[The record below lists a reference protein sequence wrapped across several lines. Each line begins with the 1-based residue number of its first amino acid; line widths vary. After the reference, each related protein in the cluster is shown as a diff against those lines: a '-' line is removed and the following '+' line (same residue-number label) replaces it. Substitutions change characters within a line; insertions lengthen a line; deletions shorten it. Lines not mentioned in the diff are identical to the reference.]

1 LGEFFHLNKG
11 EIMSK
16 LEDTLTDSVLITHQ
30 QKVADLVLKQ
40 LFTID
45 PFSIVAGGAPRD
57 WYLGKPAT
65 DIDAF
70 FYDAR
75 NLTLPKMQSVLEAVG
90 FKVESCQQGGNLP
103 DWYNKNPDLKTVYNL
118 NMSGVKVQ
126 IMRMSKPT
134 FNCVLPNF
142 PLSICHVW
150 YKEGKIFTE
159 KPFIRSVQ
167 HKVIYKT
174 SGIYNNEHRYIK
186 KILDKFPDYKYYN
199 SSLELVEYIL
209 DNN

>member
-1 LGEFFHLNKG
+1 
-11 EIMSK
+11 MSK
-16 LEDTLTDSVLITHQ
+16 LEDTSKDLDLIAHQ

-70 FYDAR
+70 FYDGR
-75 NLTLPKMQSVLEAVG
+75 GYTLKTIKQMLESAG
-90 FKVESCQQGGNLP
+90 FEITQIKLGDKIPEL
-103 DWYNKNPDLKTVYNL
+103 YKKNPSLKGVFEANINGITVQ
-118 NMSGVKVQ
+118 M
-126 IMRMSKPT
+126 MRMSKPT
-134 FNCVLPNF
+134 FDCVLPNF
-142 PLSICHVW
+142 PLSICHIW
-150 YKEGKIFTE
+150 YKNNRIVPE
-159 KPFIRSVQ
+159 KHFLRSVK
-167 HKVIYKT
+167 HKLIYKT
-174 SGIYNNEHRYIK
+174 SDIYNSEHSYVK

-199 SSLELVEYIL
+199 SSVELVEYIL